1 MHFSW
6 NILKFERRK
15 LISGKDNMKQ
25 ASTESL
31 EISLATSHCNN
42 NSLVQ
47 TINHSLITKQA
58 EFARLPGLAR
68 FVYI

>member
-1 MHFSW
+1 
-6 NILKFERRK
+6 
-15 LISGKDNMKQ
+15 MKQ